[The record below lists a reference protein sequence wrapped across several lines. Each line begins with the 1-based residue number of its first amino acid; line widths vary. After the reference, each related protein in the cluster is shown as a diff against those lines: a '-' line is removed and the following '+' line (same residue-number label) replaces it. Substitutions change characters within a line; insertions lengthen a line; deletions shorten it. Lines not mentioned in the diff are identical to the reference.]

1 MPRKEWT
8 TPEQK
13 KFLQDELV
21 RYSSMSTKEYSRYW
35 PTVFKQ
41 WSQLWPERAVAFPDL
56 PPDVS
61 LTLEQDKILG
71 DAVTKRQQ
79 QLRQWLRWHAGAGKN
94 WAANRKT
101 LTIIDGLMKAKTR
114 IKKLLEIY
122 SKMYYT
128 SQVKP
133 DISTD
138 SNISSLCDQIDKKFR
153 VEPQEIRD
161 EVMCIHNEQHT
172 SRKTPPTE
180 SDDEISADVD
190 AETRRSNIQQCA
202 PALTQILTH
211 LSQKTGWSFSVL
223 MGGPDPADAEEQCV
237 VASLHIG
244 KNRCGLNFAESY
256 CHFDSTVVQA
266 YVEFLDSK
274 LHDNVP
280 VIAASSISKKTGHD
294 KGSDANDGADVMKGD
309 NDNEPDDHRSMDDE
323 DDADVGEGQE
333 GNDAGIGKDNEGDDA
348 GIGDDQE
355 GDDSGID
362 DDQEVD
368 NAGRLDKLSGASTLI
383 FIFSTLRYLSVATS
397 RDGSALATSCYP
409 IISPLRIQ
417 TTHPSIASPAK
428 TPAYVATPSRIAMP
442 GSIMGLPSVAM
453 PERTLVPSASIQ
465 PSGIS
470 NHLLSSQDFGS
481 FGAELDSILQA
492 DTMSMFT
499 PQWNFD
505 GLPLISSNPATVHAT
520 NHLMSLT
527 GSTTDPYLD
536 YFTTAGQYEHLTQD
550 LPLLPPAPSD
560 DSSPPP
566 ASKAL
571 GDPPL
576 GRPKRKPVPSLRAQR
591 DNMIGDADK
600 ENGLAVHRVKK
611 KRSEL
616 KDGVA
621 RKSKKRKMVP

>member
-8 TPEQK
+8 TPKQK

-21 RYSSMSTKEYSRYW
+21 QYLSMSTKEYSQYW

-41 WSQLWPERAVAFPDL
+41 WSQLWPERAVAFLDL
-56 PPDVS
+56 PLDIS

-71 DAVTKRQQ
+71 DAVTKHQ
-79 QLRQWLRWHAGAGKN
+79 QWLHWHMGAGKN
-94 WAANRKT
+94 RAANRKT
-101 LTIIDGLMKAKTR
+101 LTIINSLMKAKTC

-133 DISTD
+133 NISTD
-138 SNISSLCDQIDKKFR
+138 SNISSLHNQINKKFR

-172 SRKTPPTE
+172 SRKMPPGE
-180 SDDEISADVD
+180 SDNEISADVD
-190 AETRRSNIQQCA
+190 AETCRSNIQQCM

-211 LSQKTGWSFSVL
+211 LSQKTSWSFSVL
-223 MGGPDPADAEEQCV
+223 IGGPDPADAEEQCV
-237 VASLHIG
+237 VASLHIR

-274 LHDNVP
+274 LS
-280 VIAASSISKKTGHD
+280 SSISKKTGHD
-294 KGSDANDGADVMKGD
+294 KGSDTNNGADVMKGD
-309 NDNEPDDHRSMDDE
+309 NDNKPDNHRNMDDE
-323 DDADVGEGQE
+323 DEDDANIGEGQE
-333 GNDAGIGKDNEGDDA
+333 GNDTGIGKDNEGDDV

-355 GDDSGID
+355 GDDSGIN

-368 NAGRLDKLSGASTLI
+368 NAGHSDKLSNASTLI
-383 FIFSTLRYLSVATS
+383 FIFSTLWYLSVATS
-397 RDGSALATSCYP
+397 HDGMSVATTPPQLITGSALATSCYP
-409 IISPLRIQ
+409 IVSPLHIQ
-417 TTHPSIASPAK
+417 TMHPSIASPAK
-428 TPAYVATPSRIAMP
+428 TPAYVATPSCVAMP
-442 GSIMGLPSVAM
+442 SSIMGLLSVAM
-453 PERTLVPSASIQ
+453 PEHTLVPSASIQ

-481 FGAELDSILQA
+481 FSVELDSILQA
-492 DTMSMFT
+492 NMMSMFT
-499 PQWNFD
+499 PQWNFN
-505 GLPLISSNPATVHAT
+505 GLLLISSNPATVHAM

-527 GSTTDPYLD
+527 GSTTNPYLD

-550 LPLLPPAPSD
+550 LPLLPPTPSD

-571 GDPPL
+571 WDTPL
-576 GRPKRKPVPSLRAQR
+576 GHPKCKPVPSLCAQ
-591 DNMIGDADK
+591 
-600 ENGLAVHRVKK
+600 VKK
-611 KRSEL
+611 KWSEL

-621 RKSKKRKMVP
+621 RKSKKRKTVP